1 MKILI
6 VEDDAILSEL
16 LREYL
21 QQLDHEKVQVC
32 SSGSEAVAWFNGGP
46 SESLDCAF
54 IDLRLP
60 DIDGLE
66 LLELIKAQDPGLPV
80 VMMSGYTTMN
90 YTIEAMR
97 KGASD
102 FLPKPFTV
110 QDMALALE
118 RVTKERRLLLE
129 NLSLKLECQT
139 RKQLEVVNRE
149 LQEIIAEQV
158 RLFEIAGEI
167 DEVRSSEDLYPK
179 IVKIASR
186 VTNGKNVGFFI
197 LPPDQQQMI
206 LISDCGLE
214 GYRSGPRL
222 FQVPDEEWREALTGS
237 GGHVALPIGELLS
250 GNGAPHSPSR
260 AGDFTCWPLRIRGEL
275 FGFLAASFNGAG
287 KGPVQAEV
295 KLLDFLVS
303 KASLAIENMALYE
316 SMISNFYG
324 ILRSLVNALEAKDLY
339 TGKHSERVTAYA
351 HSIGLAMGCSMGE
364 LEALKTVGYLHDI
377 GKIGIADSIL
387 NKAGSL
393 TEDEFELIKKH
404 PVIGETIV
412 SELGLSPEERAIIRH
427 HHERWDGG
435 GYPDG
440 LSSHEIPLLA
450 RIIMVADSFDA
461 MTSKRAYRNAMSG
474 EEALKELVAN
484 RSKQFDAG
492 VVDAFVDWFR
502 SSPEMREVSKGR
514 NVRLA
519 SEGVDL
525 R

>member
-32 SSGSEAVAWFNGGP
+32 ASGSEVVNWFNGSL
-46 SESLDCAF
+46 SEYFDCAF
-54 IDLRLP
+54 IDLKLP

-66 LLELIKAQDPGLPV
+66 LLDLIKARDPALPV
-80 VMMSGYTTMN
+80 VMMSGYSTMN

-118 RVTKERRLLLE
+118 RVTKERKLLLE

-149 LQEIIAEQV
+149 LQDSIAEQV

-167 DEVRSSEDLYPK
+167 DEIRSSEDLYPK

-186 VTNGKNVGFFI
+186 VTDGKKTGFFI
-197 LPPDQQQMI
+197 LPPDHQHMI

-214 GYRSGPRL
+214 GYYAGPRL
-222 FQVPDEEWREALTGS
+222 FDLPSEGLREVLGRA
-237 GGHVALPIGELLS
+237 GGHVVLPLDDLLRPGEPGGS
-250 GNGAPHSPSR
+250 
-260 AGDFTCWPLRIRGEL
+260 AGVKEAFSCWPLRIRGEL
-275 FGFLAASFNGAG
+275 FGFLAASFNGG
-287 KGPVQAEV
+287 GRGPVRAEV
-295 KLLDFLVS
+295 KLLDFLVK
-303 KASLAIENMALYE
+303 KAALAIENMALYE
-316 SMISNFYG
+316 SMINNFYA

-339 TGKHSERVTAYA
+339 TGKHSERVTYYA
-351 HSIGLAMGCSMGE
+351 HSIGLAMGCSMTE
-364 LEALKTVGYLHDI
+364 IEALQTVGYLHDI

-387 NKAGSL
+387 NKAGAL
-393 TEDEFELIKKH
+393 TADELELIKKH

-440 LSSHEIPLLA
+440 LSRHEIPLLA
-450 RIIMVADSFDA
+450 RIIMVADSYDA
-461 MTSKRAYRNAMSG
+461 MTSKRAYRNAMSRD
-474 EEALKELVAN
+474 EALRELKAN
-484 RSKQFDAG
+484 RSKQFDAE

-502 SSPEMREVSKGR
+502 SSGSGE
-514 NVRLA
+514 
-519 SEGVDL
+519 
-525 R
+525 